1 MAVKIITPYVF
12 DEEIKEHQN
21 MFWDLDI
28 YYEKDVAGIGC
39 DLMFQKMWNKFP
51 EDDIFILHAD
61 MSPTMMG
68 GLKRYKTML
77 KNIQKQEC
85 LVAYY
90 FTPLKMQKIDIMYN
104 AVAES
109 LQMKNQIISEVDS
122 FLKMDKSLNPSWNSI
137 QVSTMQFGKLHGQRL
152 EDVILDDPLLTRL
165 GISTQLTSG
174 HTTETWITA
183 FEDEKPVNV
192 YIRFQS
198 DSFITNLE
206 TRNE

>member
-61 MSPTMMG
+61 MSLHHDDWFEEVQDYVEKYPEAGMFGCLLLYPAKDAEDRYYVQCG
-68 GLKRYKTML
+68 GGK
-77 KNIQKQEC
+77 
-85 LVAYY
+85 
-90 FTPLKMQKIDIMYN
+90 FTDEKPDHFGSGLILENGQVFKSELEFDTGQYD
-104 AVAES
+104 AVR
-109 LQMKNQIISEVDS
+109 
-122 FLKMDKSLNPSWNSI
+122 
-137 QVSTMQFGKLHGQRL
+137 KLHGQRL
-152 EDVILDDPLLTRL
+152 EDVISDDPLLTRL
-165 GISTQLTSG
+165 GISTQLTNG